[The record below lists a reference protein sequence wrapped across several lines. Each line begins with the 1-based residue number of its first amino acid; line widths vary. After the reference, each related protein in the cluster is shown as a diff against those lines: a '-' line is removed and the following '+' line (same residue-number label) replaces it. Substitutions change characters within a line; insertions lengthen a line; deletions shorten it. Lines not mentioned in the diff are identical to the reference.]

1 MSRPFAFQQSFFS
14 NLGIGRGTNDIDEVI
29 QVSERNRLAFDQVHT
44 GAGFIAAEHRDA
56 SHDFSAET

>member
-29 QVSERNRLAFDQVHT
+29 QVSERKGLACDPLHP
-44 GAGFIAAEHRDA
+44 GAGFIAAELRDA
-56 SHDFSAET
+56 CHDFSAET